1 MILFFM
7 DRYLKSS
14 EASKL
19 LGTSSSSLWE
29 LKSTKVL
36 EAGKHWIYV
45 TGKPRSN
52 VLFNIDKIRQWQID
66 MTKYIESP
74 QWDIKEGKE
83 LATVKVYLNTGIIAG
98 LIGVGFISSTLVF
111 GVLLLVLK

>member
-1 MILFFM
+1 M

-14 EASKL
+14 EASKF
-19 LGTSSSSLWE
+19 LGISSSSLWE

-52 VLFNIDKIRQWQID
+52 VLFNIDKIRQWQIE

-74 QWDIKEGKE
+74 DGNIETETK
-83 LATVKVYLNTGIIAG
+83 
-98 LIGVGFISSTLVF
+98 ISNF
-111 GVLLLVLK
+111 ED

>member
-1 MILFFM
+1 M
-7 DRYLKSS
+7 DRYLKSAD
-14 EASKL
+14 ASKF
-19 LGTSSSSLWE
+19 LGISSSSLWE

-74 QWDIKEGKE
+74 DTDKKAASQ
-83 LATVKVYLNTGIIAG
+83 
-98 LIGVGFISSTLVF
+98 ISNF
-111 GVLLLVLK
+111 ED

>member
-1 MILFFM
+1 M

-14 EASKL
+14 EASKF
-19 LGTSSSSLWE
+19 LGISSSSLWE

-52 VLFNIDKIRQWQID
+52 VLFNVDTIRQWQIE
-66 MTKYIESP
+66 MTKYIECPERDTKTESK
-74 QWDIKEGKE
+74 I
-83 LATVKVYLNTGIIAG
+83 ATYED
-98 LIGVGFISSTLVF
+98 
-111 GVLLLVLK
+111 

>member
-1 MILFFM
+1 M

-14 EASKL
+14 EASKF
-19 LGTSSSSLWE
+19 LGISSSSLWE

-52 VLFNIDKIRQWQID
+52 VLFNVDTIRQWQID

-74 QWDIKEGKE
+74 EKDINVTSKIVAYED
-83 LATVKVYLNTGIIAG
+83 
-98 LIGVGFISSTLVF
+98 
-111 GVLLLVLK
+111 

>member
-1 MILFFM
+1 M
-7 DRYLKSS
+7 DRYLKSA
-14 EASKL
+14 EASKF
-19 LGTSSSSLWE
+19 LGISSSSLWE

-45 TGKPRSN
+45 TGKSRNN

-74 QWDIKEGKE
+74 EKDIEAEKQ
-83 LATVKVYLNTGIIAG
+83 
-98 LIGVGFISSTLVF
+98 ISNF
-111 GVLLLVLK
+111 ED

>member
-1 MILFFM
+1 M
-7 DRYLKSS
+7 DRYLKSA
-14 EASKL
+14 EASKF
-19 LGTSSSSLWE
+19 LGISSSSLWE

-45 TGKPRSN
+45 TGKSKSN

-74 QWDIKEGKE
+74 ERNIKAERQISN
-83 LATVKVYLNTGIIAG
+83 VKD
-98 LIGVGFISSTLVF
+98 
-111 GVLLLVLK
+111 

>member
-1 MILFFM
+1 M

-19 LGTSSSSLWE
+19 LGISSSSLWE

-45 TGKPRSN
+45 KGKPRSN

-74 QWDIKEGKE
+74 ERDINAASQIPYFE
-83 LATVKVYLNTGIIAG
+83 N
-98 LIGVGFISSTLVF
+98 
-111 GVLLLVLK
+111 

>member
-1 MILFFM
+1 M
-7 DRYLKSS
+7 DRYLKSA
-14 EASKL
+14 EASKF
-19 LGTSSSSLWE
+19 LGISSSSLWE

-45 TGKPRSN
+45 TGKSKSN

-74 QWDIKEGKE
+74 ERDIKAETE
-83 LATVKVYLNTGIIAG
+83 
-98 LIGVGFISSTLVF
+98 ISKF
-111 GVLLLVLK
+111 ED

>member
-1 MILFFM
+1 M

-19 LGTSSSSLWE
+19 LGISSSLWE

-45 TGKPRSN
+45 TGKPSSN

-74 QWDIKEGKE
+74 ERDIKAETK
-83 LATVKVYLNTGIIAG
+83 
-98 LIGVGFISSTLVF
+98 ISNF
-111 GVLLLVLK
+111 ED

>member
-1 MILFFM
+1 M
-7 DRYLKSS
+7 DRYLKSA
-14 EASKL
+14 EASKF
-19 LGTSSSSLWE
+19 LGISSSSLWE

-45 TGKPRSN
+45 KGKSRSN

-74 QWDIKEGKE
+74 ERDIKAETQITNFK
-83 LATVKVYLNTGIIAG
+83 N
-98 LIGVGFISSTLVF
+98 
-111 GVLLLVLK
+111 

>member
-1 MILFFM
+1 M

-14 EASKL
+14 EASKF
-19 LGTSSSSLWE
+19 LGISSSSLWE

-52 VLFNIDKIRQWQID
+52 VLINIDKIRQWQID
-66 MTKYIESP
+66 MIKYIENPERNVEAASK
-74 QWDIKEGKE
+74 I
-83 LATVKVYLNTGIIAG
+83 ATHEY
-98 LIGVGFISSTLVF
+98 
-111 GVLLLVLK
+111 

>member
-1 MILFFM
+1 M

-14 EASKL
+14 EASKF
-19 LGTSSSSLWE
+19 LGISSSSLWE

-52 VLFNIDKIRQWQID
+52 VLFNVDTIRQWQID

-74 QWDIKEGKE
+74 EINIKTSSK
-83 LATVKVYLNTGIIAG
+83 LATYEN
-98 LIGVGFISSTLVF
+98 
-111 GVLLLVLK
+111 